1 MRIDRMM
8 SIILILLN
16 QERVT
21 AKELSEK
28 FEVSIRTIYRDIEA
42 IDLAG
47 IPIISY
53 PGNTGGFS
61 IMDNYK
67 LNNQLLT
74 LNNLC
79 SLITTLKGI
88 NYSLEDNEIDS
99 SIEKLRNLVPQ
110 DKVNHL
116 ELQMDQIIVNM
127 PSWANTT
134 RERSLIKDIRKSIE
148 QSYLITIEYRN
159 RSNEITLREIEPISI
174 VFKGFTWHL
183 FAYCHLKK
191 DYRVFR
197 ISRIINIKKEDEIF
211 HRRGVTYLEYEELA
225 RKKDEYVPITLKF
238 DSHVRALVEDIF
250 VSDNIVTLSTGE
262 MIVTAH
268 FPDQDWFMSLIM
280 SFGHQVEVLEPKSI
294 RDIISKNVKLMYDK
308 YYS

>member
-1 MRIDRMM
+1 MKIDRMM

-28 FEVSIRTIYRDIEA
+28 FEVSIRTIYRDIDA

-47 IPIISY
+47 VPIISY
-53 PGNTGGFS
+53 PGNAGGFS
-61 IMDNYK
+61 IMDNFK

-79 SLITTLKGI
+79 SLITTLQGI

-110 DKVNHL
+110 DKVKHL
-116 ELQMDQIIVNM
+116 ELQMDQVIINM

-134 RERSLIKDIRKSIE
+134 RERALIKNIRKSIE

-159 RSNEITLREIEPISI
+159 RLNEITTREIEPISI
-174 VFKGFTWHL
+174 VFKGYTWHL
-183 FAYCHLKK
+183 YAYCHLKN

-197 ISRIINIKKEDEIF
+197 ISRIIKIRKEDKTFIKRE
-211 HRRGVTYLEYEELA
+211 VTYLEHEELT
-225 RKKDEYVPITLKF
+225 KKNEEYVPITLKF
-238 DSHVRALVEDIF
+238 NSHVRALVEDIF
-250 VSDNIVTLSTGE
+250 IRDNIVTLKTGE

-268 FPDQDWFMSLIM
+268 FPDQEWFMSLIM
-280 SFGHQVEVLEPKSI
+280 SFGHQVEVLGPKNI
-294 RDIISKNVKLMYDK
+294 RDVISKNVKLMYDK
-308 YYS
+308 YY